1 MKLEVFDKYTRI
13 RVGMIKIYDYVTYS
27 DGLRDI
33 GTFQIDIPSSEESLD
48 YLEEGNYIW
57 FEDNVVGIIEGY
69 QDSEE
74 NDAQVTLYGHL
85 INNILTYRSNLS
97 AYKKYD
103 KIGNVARD
111 MFDTLF
117 MNPSDEK
124 RQIDFLDLSDD
135 VSDLTKFPTKATY
148 QKTGDTFFD
157 YIAKIF
163 EPKGL
168 GFELLPV
175 FSYVESGAI
184 ISEMDFRVI
193 TPRDKTFGNS
203 EGYDPVVF
211 SFDLG
216 NLLKLEYEEDA
227 RDYKNFALVASEGEG
242 EERKTLEVGDTVSTG
257 IDRVELYVDA
267 RDIQSDA
274 DPEHPL
280 TEEELFDLMRERGES
295 KLSEHI
301 KIVTFDASLNTD
313 ETQFN
318 YGIDFYK
325 GDYVS
330 VIDKRQNK
338 KVDIQITGITKSIS
352 NGVEHLD
359 LSFGV
364 TKIDILNKK
373 ERRLYSE

>member
-318 YGIDFYK
+318 YA
-325 GDYVS
+325 
-330 VIDKRQNK
+330 R
-338 KVDIQITGITKSIS
+338 
-352 NGVEHLD
+352 
-359 LSFGV
+359 
-364 TKIDILNKK
+364 
-373 ERRLYSE
+373 